1 MPSIVSVRVGTL
13 RSNRSNQRRRVS
25 GRYYS
30 SVIDEQGSFVYPG
43 LFPTEAVAPLCHVFP
58 ITMRNRTREA
68 TVDANLAYAADLLGG
83 THKLLAG
90 VNYDWTSFYSAMGL
104 LVGESPS
111 GTIDLLI
118 PSYDLR
124 YTPQL
129 PVNC

>member
-1 MPSIVSVRVGTL
+1 M
-13 RSNRSNQRRRVS
+13 S

-43 LFPTEAVAPLCHVFP
+43 LFPTEAVAPLSHVFP

-104 LVGESPS
+104 LVGDSPS
-111 GTIDLLI
+111 GTIDLSI

-124 YTPQL
+124 YTP
-129 PVNC
+129 